1 MKDYKEKICNTKII
15 ISNSRLEVYRYNN
28 YSFKIGKKRN
38 YNNGR
43 RGNSELSKEEKEINT
58 IRRRKTTLI
67 DARNKII
74 RLIKCNEDLRTF
86 ITLTYASNV
95 DFETSKEHLKK
106 FFRKLKND
114 YADLKYLWVLELTK
128 VGRVHYHILTNIDF
142 GIPYKDKK
150 QKKTEEHKRIERDIA
165 EKYWAHG
172 FIDIRNLGAEVDNVA
187 LYVSCYL
194 VKDLLDK
201 KELRGQRVFGYSYR
215 TMKTPTIYKYW
226 SDENIEDFLKNIL
239 EDYELKFTNNYDIST
254 EGTVNYFDLEERK
267 NGNINND
274 W

>member
-15 ISNSRLEVYRYNN
+15 ISNSRLEIYRYNN

-43 RGNSELSKEEKEINT
+43 RGNAELSKEEKEINT

-74 RLIKCNEDLRTF
+74 RLIKCNDDMKTF
-86 ITLTYASNV
+86 ITLTYASDV
-95 DFETSKEHLKK
+95 DFETSKKHLIK

-150 QKKTEEHKRIERDIA
+150 QKKTEDHITGR
-165 EKYWAHG
+165 
-172 FIDIRNLGAEVDNVA
+172 
-187 LYVSCYL
+187 
-194 VKDLLDK
+194 
-201 KELRGQRVFGYSYR
+201 FG
-215 TMKTPTIYKYW
+215 
-226 SDENIEDFLKNIL
+226 
-239 EDYELKFTNNYDIST
+239 
-254 EGTVNYFDLEERK
+254 
-267 NGNINND
+267 
-274 W
+274 

>member
-28 YSFKIGKKRN
+28 YSFMVGKKRK

-43 RGNSELSKEEKEINT
+43 KGNSELSKEEKEINT

-74 RLIKCNEDLRTF
+74 RLIKCNDDMQTF
-86 ITLTYASNV
+86 ITLTFADDV
-95 DFETSKEHLKK
+95 DFETSKKQLNK

-114 YADLKYLWVLELTK
+114 YTNLKYLWVLELTER
-128 VGRVHYHILTNIDF
+128 GRVHYHILTNIDF

-150 QKKTEEHKRIERDIA
+150 QKKTEEHKKIERDIA
-165 EKYWAHG
+165 EKYWGHG
-172 FIDIRNLGAEVDNVA
+172 FIDIRNLIDNDNVA

-201 KELRGQRVFGYSYR
+201 EELRGQRVFGYSYR
-215 TMKTPTIYKYW
+215 SMKTPTEYRFW
-226 SDENIEDFLKNIL
+226 SDEDIEDFLKNIL
-239 EDYELKFTNNYDIST
+239 EQYELKFTNNYQIGVD
-254 EGTVNYFDLEERK
+254 GTVNYFDFKEKE
-267 NGNINND
+267 NGNIDN
-274 W
+274 

>member
-74 RLIKCNEDLRTF
+74 RLIKCNEDMKTF

-142 GIPYKDKK
+142 DIPYKDKK
-150 QKKTEEHKRIERDIA
+150 EKKTEEHKRIERDIA
-165 EKYWAHG
+165 EKYWGHG
-172 FIDIRNLGAEVDNVA
+172 YIDIRNLGSEVDNVA

-201 KELRGQRVFGYSYR
+201 EELRGQRVFGYSYK

-239 EDYELKFTNNYDIST
+239 EDYELRFTNNYDIST

-267 NGNINND
+267 NGNINDN
-274 W
+274 

>member
-28 YSFKIGKKRN
+28 YSFRIGEKRK

-43 RGNSELSKEEKEINT
+43 RGNSELSKEKKEINT

-74 RLIKCNEDLRTF
+74 RLIKCNDDMQTF
-86 ITLTYASNV
+86 ITLTYADDV
-95 DFETSKEHLKK
+95 DFETSKKQLNK

-114 YADLKYLWVLELTK
+114 YNNLKYLWVLELTK
-128 VGRVHYHILTNIDF
+128 IGRVHYHILTNIDF
-142 GIPYKDKK
+142 DIPYKDKK
-150 QKKTEEHKRIERDIA
+150 QKKTEEHKRIEREIA
-165 EKYWAHG
+165 DKYWGHG
-172 FIDIRNLGAEVDNVA
+172 FIDIRNLGDEVDNVA

-201 KELRGQRVFGYSYR
+201 EELRGQRIFGYSYR
-215 TMKTPTIYKYW
+215 TMKTPTEYRYW
-226 SDENIEDFLKNIL
+226 SDESIEDFLRNIL
-239 EDYELKFTNNYDIST
+239 EDYELKFTNNYQIGVDGS
-254 EGTVNYFDLEERK
+254 VNYFDLKEKE
-267 NGNINND
+267 NGNIDN
-274 W
+274 